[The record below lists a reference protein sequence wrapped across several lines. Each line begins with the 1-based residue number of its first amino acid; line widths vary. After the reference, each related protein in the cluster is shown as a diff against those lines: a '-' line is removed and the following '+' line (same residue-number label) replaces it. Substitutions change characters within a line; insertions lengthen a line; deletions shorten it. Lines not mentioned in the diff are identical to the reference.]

1 MSIDDPAALAS
12 EAPKSDVAASSKT
25 SRLIETALTVAFAAV
40 AVLFISFLVV
50 VTGLV

>member
-1 MSIDDPAALAS
+1 MPTNGPAALAG
-12 EAPKSDVAASSKT
+12 ETPKSEPLLSSKT
-25 SRLIETALTVAFAAV
+25 SRMIETALTIAFAAV